1 MSGKRAL
8 AQDEPAAS
16 GKASRDGMDKKRR
29 KLLHDDAAHSPPSPN
44 KQTQAQGKQSSKRRK
59 SKPQGSDSTPS
70 KSADA
75 TEQPTL
81 ALSNAEEAPDEQGQ
95 EQEQQSVIPAK
106 SPQNWSISRCAGG
119 GRFLNLDPVFAGD
132 GR

>member
-44 KQTQAQGKQSSKRRK
+44 KQTQAQGKHSSKRRK
-59 SKPQGSDSTPS
+59 SKPQGSDSNSTPS

-75 TEQPTL
+75 TEQPPL
-81 ALSNAEEAPDEQGQ
+81 ALSNTEEAPEEQ

-119 GRFLNLDPVFAGD
+119 GRFLDLDPVFAGD